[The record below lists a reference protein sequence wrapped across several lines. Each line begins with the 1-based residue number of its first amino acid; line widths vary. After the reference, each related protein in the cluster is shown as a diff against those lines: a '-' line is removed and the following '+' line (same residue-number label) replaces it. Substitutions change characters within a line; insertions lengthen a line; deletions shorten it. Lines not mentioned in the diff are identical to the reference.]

1 MAKKLV
7 HDRVLFT
14 TVTLLVGLGLV
25 MVYSASAAAS
35 GKARGEH
42 VAHGL
47 STFLVKQ
54 AIAAALGF
62 ALMFVAMHV
71 DYRRLRD
78 RRVVYAM
85 VAGIAALLVAVLFA
99 PTWNAT
105 RRWFFVGG
113 ISLQP
118 SELAKLA
125 LVPFLAFF
133 IDRKNDLGGSP
144 TPGATREVLL
154 PAAIVTGLFSGLIL
168 LQPDLGTAVLLAA
181 TTATMLFLAGL
192 SWRYVGGGLLAA
204 LPLLW
209 FLVISVPYRRAR
221 LFAFLDPD
229 KDPLGSGFQAMQSL
243 IAVGSGGVLGLGP
256 GNSIQKLYF
265 LPHPQSDFI
274 YAIVAE
280 ELGLVGALLVV
291 ALFAIVLWR
300 GLRAGWRAPDPFGRY
315 LAWGFTSMLVI
326 QAFINISVAIALL
339 PTKGIPLPFLSYG
352 GSSLVATLTIC
363 GVLLNV
369 SQHD

>member
-7 HDRVLFT
+7 FDRVLFT
-14 TVTLLVGLGLV
+14 TVALLAGLGLV
-25 MVYSASAAAS
+25 MVYSASAAA
-35 GKARGEH
+35 GGRVKAP
-42 VAHGL
+42 GL
-47 STFLVKQ
+47 GAGVNPFLVKQ
-54 AIAAALGF
+54 AAAAALGF
-62 ALMFVAMHV
+62 VLMVILMHV

-78 RRVVYAM
+78 RRVVYALVGGM
-85 VAGIAALLVAVLFA
+85 AALLVAVLFA
-99 PTWNAT
+99 PTLNAT

-113 ISLQP
+113 ISVQP

-125 LVPFLAFF
+125 LVPFVAFF
-133 IDRKNDLGGSP
+133 IDRKNDLAAPGGS
-144 TPGATREVLL
+144 REVLL
-154 PAAIVTGLFSGLIL
+154 PAAIATGLFSGLIL

-181 TTATMLFLAGL
+181 TVGTMLFLSGL
-192 SWRYVGGGLLAA
+192 SWSWVVGALALA
-204 LPLLW
+204 LPALYVA
-209 FLVISVPYRRAR
+209 VIAVPYRRAR

-229 KDPLGSGFQAMQSL
+229 KDPLGSGFQALQSL
-243 IAVGSGGVLGLGP
+243 IAVGSGGVFGLGP

-280 ELGLVGALLVV
+280 ELGLIGALVVV
-291 ALFAIVLWR
+291 ALFGVVLWR
-300 GLRAGWRAPDPFGRY
+300 GLRAGVRAPDPFGRY
-315 LAWGFTSMLVI
+315 LAWGFTAMLVI
-326 QAFINISVAIALL
+326 QAFINISVAIALF

-352 GSSLVATLTIC
+352 GSSMVVSLAIC